1 MSQSTTSST
10 GSRHSIHGSR
20 QGIARCVTR
29 RLVNNHRER
38 ERDRDR
44 GSERVARCVACGK
57 TKTTRPDSKA
67 QLLLVAF
74 LVGVAQD
81 CLRHLMSLKYK
92 EYLEKVKA
100 ADCGRSLRN
109 MLSQGPPLFIRDSTA
124 LPTNTEEDDSDSSD
138 TTKADQPD
146 SAADDSTTS
155 TTTSSSTS
163 PKPTASSTQMDVDRA
178 LSTAN
183 EVKELWFASSKSVEP
198 AKVDHALEGTERL
211 KLWRQLIVDNKDRLD
226 NKGGLD
232 ALEARLQ
239 QLLEGDDKSVK

>member
-1 MSQSTTSST
+1 MDE
-10 GSRHSIHGSR
+10 HGQPADSDVCQCCFDELR
-20 QGIARCVTR
+20 IKVGEAGEEDEPINYV
-29 RLVNNHRER
+29 EY
-38 ERDRDR
+38 
-44 GSERVARCVACGK
+44 RVSPQHPWQPSGYCE
-57 TKTTRPDSKA
+57 
-67 QLLLVAF
+67 
-74 LVGVAQD
+74 D